1 MADSTH
7 MSNVGALV
15 KAFREDPSRR
25 WTTEEMA
32 RRVGTSRQNIEN
44 LESGKVRRP
53 GYLPELADV
62 MQTTV
67 DALLGRKPPAAR
79 LCAREP
85 TPAYGQP
92 DIQGALDALGRA
104 IQQAPQEHADAIA
117 TTLARWARERGS
129 PTYARVLLLL
139 LKPGSPPQP

>member
-1 MADSTH
+1 

-44 LESGKVRRP
+44 LESGRVDRP
-53 GYLPELADV
+53 HYIDRLADV

-67 DALLGRKPPAAR
+67 DALLGRKPPALR

-85 TPAYGQP
+85 ARAYGPP
-92 DIQGALDALGRA
+92 DVQGALDALGRA
-104 IQQAPQEHADAIA
+104 IQQAPPAHTEAIA
-117 TTLARWARERGS
+117 TTLASWARERGS
-129 PTYARVLLLL
+129 ADYARVLLLL
-139 LKPGSPPQP
+139 LKPDTGPTP